1 MSHPPDP
8 KRWPLHT
15 RIFIG
20 LAVGVVTGVGVNRL
34 FGGDHP
40 AVNWILSNITEPV
53 GQLFLRVLLMT
64 VVPLVFSSLVVGVA
78 GLGDVR
84 KLGRIGLKSF
94 AYCAV
99 ISAISVIIGLVLVNT
114 IKPGKRIDPTT
125 AAGLQER
132 YGADA
137 QKKVEDAK

>member
-1 MSHPPDP
+1 MPDSPAPNTPPSP
-8 KRWPLHT
+8 SVSVQPARPRKPLHT

-20 LAVGVVTGVGVNRL
+20 LAFGVTAGLSVNWL
-34 FGGDHP
+34 LGGGHP
-40 AVNWILSNITEPV
+40 AVSWILANVTEPV

-64 VVPLVFSSLVVGVA
+64 VIPLVFSSLVVGVA

-99 ISAISVIIGLVLVNT
+99 ISAISVIIG
-114 IKPGKRIDPTT
+114 
-125 AAGLQER
+125 
-132 YGADA
+132 
-137 QKKVEDAK
+137 